1 MLVLLLL
8 GFALCAAA
16 LALVTETAFRSQTD
30 RRAAL
35 RRVTSYAAATET
47 PRVVYEDRVSLLK
60 LVVPALSKIA
70 LRLTPRV
77 DPAKLQIRLEAA
89 GFAPRVNAQRFLAL
103 KTVLAVVSIGVGFG
117 TAGFGARGFL
127 LVMALIACAL
137 LLPEY
142 AVVRSARARAE
153 RLSADLPQAIDQIVV
168 SLEAGLAF
176 DAAVSYF
183 VQRGRSAF
191 AGELQLV
198 LSEIRMG
205 ESRAEALR
213 RLAERVPHPDV
224 RSFVH
229 TLVQSEGVGI
239 SRVPLLK
246 SQATDLRNRRQLA
259 AEEKAQRAPVK
270 MLFPTLIFILP
281 VMFIVLLGPAF
292 QQGSRLL
299 NP

>member
-30 RRAAL
+30 RRSAL
-35 RRVTSYAAATET
+35 RRVTSYAAARET

-127 LVMALIACAL
+127 LVLALLACAL

>member
-1 MLVLLLL
+1 MLLFL
-8 GFALCAAA
+8 GFGFCTAA
-16 LALVTETAFRSQTD
+16 LALVAETALRRQTA

-35 RRVTSYAAATET
+35 RRVTRYAAAKEV
-47 PRVVYEDRVSLLK
+47 PRVVYEDRVSRVK
-60 LVVPALSKIA
+60 LVVPALSRVA
-70 LRLTPRV
+70 LRFTPRK
-77 DPAKLQIRLEAA
+77 DPAKLQLRLEAA
-89 GFAPRVNAQRFLAL
+89 GFSPRLNAQQFLAL
-103 KTVLAVVSIGVGFG
+103 KTVAALVALALGFA
-117 TAGFGARGFL
+117 TAGFGTRGFFLTVVL
-127 LVMALIACAL
+127 LAFALI
-137 LLPEY
+137 LPEY
-142 AVVRSARARAE
+142 AVMRSAQARAE
-153 RLSADLPQAIDQIVV
+153 RLASDLPQAIDQIVV
-168 SLEAGLAF
+168 SLEAGLGF

-191 AGELQLV
+191 AGELRLV

-205 ESRAEALR
+205 ESRSEALK

-246 SQATDLRNRRQLA
+246 SQAADLRSRRQLA

-299 NP
+299 HP

>member
-1 MLVLLLL
+1 MLVLLLF

-16 LALVTETAFRSQTD
+16 LALVTETAFRRQTD

-35 RRVTSYAAATET
+35 QRVTRYSAATEA
-47 PRVVYEDRVSLLK
+47 PRMVFEDRISLLE
-60 LVVPALSKIA
+60 LVVPALSRIA
-70 LRLTPRV
+70 LKLTPRV

-89 GFAPRVNAQRFLAL
+89 GFAPRLNAQRFLAL
-103 KTVLAVVSIGVGFG
+103 KTVLALASVGIGFG
-117 TAGFGARGFL
+117 TAGLNVRGFL
-127 LVMALIACAL
+127 LTLALLACAL

-142 AVVRSARARAE
+142 AVVRSAQARAE
-153 RLSADLPQAIDQIVV
+153 RLAADLPHAIDQIVV
-168 SLEAGLAF
+168 SLEAGLGF

-191 AGELQLV
+191 ANELQLV

-205 ESRAEALR
+205 ESRSEALK

-281 VMFIVLLGPAF
+281 VMFIVLFGPAF
-292 QQGSRLL
+292 QQASRLL